1 MHGMFEFAVNNA
13 ARWREDQ
20 FQRIYFRIDYGA
32 FLSYRKISDYE
43 NPERSVKEQIS
54 QVVY

>member
-43 NPERSVKEQIS
+43 NPERSVKEQMS